1 MTWPPPFCILTVPS
15 LIVHVIWEITSING
29 VFDIRGMSV
38 QKGEGMIIID
48 YKDTRPIYEQIVERF
63 KTLILKGA
71 MQADE
76 QIPSVRSLAM
86 ELSINPNTIQ
96 KAYAELERQG
106 FIYTVKGRGNFV
118 SGDSGSVDKRK
129 KEYVGKILLL
139 VSEVLE
145 IGMSKAELIR
155 EIEML

>member
-1 MTWPPPFCILTVPS
+1 MTLAGSRGILTVPS

-86 ELSINPNTIQ
+86 ELSINPNKIH

-118 SGDSGSVDKRK
+118 SGDSGLVDKRK